1 MQDPVCLQ
9 RAGWSNFFQ
18 SALSV
23 AHPAAQPDDCRS
35 GNELQLGFGSE

>member
-9 RAGWSNFFQ
+9 RTGCPNFFQ

-23 AHPAAQPDDCRS
+23 VHSAAQRNDCRS
-35 GNELQLGFGSE
+35 GNELQIGFGSE